1 MNVPWSRVHTFRLSP
16 FALVFLSPPLHLPSL
31 ALGGAAFALAPHAGV
46 RTPVGNLGQSLRPAR
61 LVLLVELAGS
71 LRPATL
77 IGLIGRNGTGK
88 SSLLGIIAGT
98 VVLDDGELR
107 KGKPQG
113 LSTKTLWRL
122 PPLRTGTESR
132 G

>member
-1 MNVPWSRVHTFRLSP
+1 LPFAFCLSP
-16 FALVFLSPPLHLPSL
+16 FALPFLSPPLHLPPL
-31 ALGGAAFALAPHAGV
+31 ALGGAALALAPHAGV
-46 RTPVGNLGQSLRPAR
+46 RAPVCDLGDALGTRR

-107 KGKPQG
+107 KGKLQG
-113 LSTKTLWRL
+113 LSTKALWRL

>member
-1 MNVPWSRVHTFRLSP
+1 MR
-16 FALVFLSPPLHLPSL
+16 
-31 ALGGAAFALAPHAGV
+31 APV
-46 RTPVGNLGQSLRPAR
+46 DSLGQALRPACFI
-61 LVLLVELAGS
+61 LFVELAGS
-71 LRPATL
+71 LRRATL
-77 IGLIGRNGTGK
+77 SGLIGRNGTGK

-98 VVLDDGELR
+98 DVLDDGELR

>member
-1 MNVPWSRVHTFRLSP
+1 MPLLTLADGQLSYGELP
-16 FALVFLSPPLHLPSL
+16 LLDRASFAMET
-31 ALGGAAFALAPHAGV
+31 GE
-46 RTPVGNLGQSLRPAR
+46 R
-61 LVLLVELAGS
+61 
-71 LRPATL
+71 